1 MSDPGPLSPCD
12 APASHSTVERSAA
25 LPASTVL
32 DALAL
37 QKLRDLDPT
46 GAGKLMERLAAAFD
60 RLVERL
66 LPQLQAALAADDAAG
81 IREVAH
87 TLKSSSASIGA
98 IKLSALC
105 AEMELLA
112 KQGQTAG
119 MHEEVTAVITE
130 STAALAALKDA
141 LVSSP

>member
-12 APASHSTVERSAA
+12 TPASRSTVERSAV
-25 LPASTVL
+25 LPVSTVL

-37 QKLRDLDPT
+37 QKLRELDPT

-105 AEMELLA
+105 AEMEVLA

-119 MHEEVTAVITE
+119 MHEKVTAVITE

-141 LVSSP
+141 LVSGP